1 MLNVLRIITY
11 SLPMFVT
18 KKRFKKIFTCH
29 EVLTVNNDDQQYFL
43 TVGGLTISQ
52 EYFTYCKKHSHYY
65 LL

>member
-18 KKRFKKIFTCH
+18 KKNFKKIFTCH

-52 EYFTYCKKHSHYY
+52 EYFT
-65 LL
+65 

>member
-18 KKRFKKIFTCH
+18 KKNLKKIFTCH

-52 EYFTYCKKHSHYY
+52 EYFT
-65 LL
+65 